1 MVIADFAVVIS
12 GFFTST
18 WELFLSIV
26 AGLPQYVA
34 VMVVSVGCGL
44 VIGLER
50 ESRGKP
56 AGARTLVLICLGSA
70 MFAHISV
77 AMSGQFGDPA
87 RIAAQIV
94 SGIGFLGAG
103 AILHQKDK
111 GYIAGLTTAA
121 TIWVTA
127 AVGMIAGS
135 GNYFFAVVG
144 ALAVLLALRML
155 RRLETRLFYQ
165 SNISPRKIHFSHEK
179 GKSEW
184 KLLGLL
190 EDHMI
195 SPKEYKIVFGQKGE
209 DHMLEIQY
217 CRTNRNHR
225 SFMADVANLKYVND
239 IT

>member
-1 MVIADFAVVIS
+1 MLDDIF
-12 GFFTST
+12 
-18 WELFLSIV
+18 EFLPSFLK
-26 AGLPQYVA
+26 ATPDYVA
-34 VMVVSVGCGL
+34 VMIVAMICGL
-44 VIGLER
+44 IIGLER

-70 MFAHISV
+70 MFAHIS
-77 AMSGQFGDPA
+77 MKMTGNWGDPS

-103 AILHQKDK
+103 AILHQKEK

-127 AVGMIAGS
+127 AVGVITGS
-135 GNYFFAVVG
+135 GHYLFAVI
-144 ALAVLLALRML
+144 AVSFVVFSLRFL
-155 RRLETRLFYQ
+155 RRLETRLFYTAH
-165 SNISPRKIHFSHEK
+165 ISPRQIYFSHEK

-184 KLLGLL
+184 RLLSLL

-195 SPKEYKIVFGQKGE
+195 SPLEYKMTFGSKGE
-209 DHMLEIQY
+209 DHILEIKY

-225 SFMADVANLKYVND
+225 SFMAEVANLKYVNN
-239 IT
+239 ITGHG